1 MEYITDKQLK
11 EIKIV
16 TDGLQKIT
24 DLQIRMETIH
34 QLKRIADEVESVK
47 LELKPLES
55 IAASLEEIN
64 GKHWGNQFK
73 NNLEWRIKKQF
84 TNHTYFGKE
93 QTRSHIIP

>member
-64 GKHWGNQFK
+64 GKH
-73 NNLEWRIKKQF
+73 
-84 TNHTYFGKE
+84 
-93 QTRSHIIP
+93 